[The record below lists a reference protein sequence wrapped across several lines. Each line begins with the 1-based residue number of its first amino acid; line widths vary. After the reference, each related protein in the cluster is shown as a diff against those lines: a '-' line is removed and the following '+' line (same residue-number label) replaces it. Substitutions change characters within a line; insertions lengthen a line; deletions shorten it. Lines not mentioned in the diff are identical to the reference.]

1 MKFFTSIIT
10 DLNTRFNIDHK
21 RIYLVGFSSGS
32 QMAGKCTIEMCDK
45 FAAIVESAGSLY
57 SITPNTQTYFPV
69 RKLPV
74 YCKRGIRTT
83 VQGILVQQHQ

>member
-1 MKFFTSIIT
+1 
-10 DLNTRFNIDHK
+10 
-21 RIYLVGFSSGS
+21 
-32 QMAGKCTIEMCDK
+32 MAGKCTIEMCDK

-74 YCKRGIRTT
+74 YRQKGNQDYGPGNTGPT
-83 VQGILVQQHQ
+83 APMTFFTNFD